1 MKIASSIDPAVWI
14 TGILIAVLHL
24 ATAGG
29 YDAHRNELYFLTCGW
44 RPDFGYVDQPPLVP
58 LIAAATQV
66 FGLNIWLLRLP
77 AAIDAACLV
86 FLNAAFA
93 RLMGG
98 SRTAAFIAALAG
110 GIAPGFVALTSMLT
124 TSTFEPVAWTG
135 AAYLLARAV
144 SKGRRIDVVWAGVV
158 AGLAMEVKWGIAVWL
173 MALAVGVVTTSARRM
188 LVWPQTW
195 FGALVAVGLAA
206 PNLIWQWS
214 HGWPFFDVILPHLES
229 QKEYNGALWEFE
241 LQQALWMNIVLA
253 PLWFAGA
260 LAPFVDRQLTA
271 ARFLAI
277 GFVLTSVF
285 YFYEHGTNYYLFPVY
300 PTMFSVGAVTC
311 ERVGRRILN
320 LLVVGALAVSA
331 VMMPTVLPILDP
343 PLLQRYMEFT
353 HTKQQPFQAAAVGA
367 PLTQV
372 FSDEIGWRDMEKA
385 VATAFRALSLE
396 EQKRVAIL
404 ASNYGEAAA
413 LDVYGRADGLPP
425 PLSGHNQY
433 WLWGPRGFDGSL
445 ILLVGGSPERWRT
458 VCGSVEIVG
467 SFGGPYV
474 MPYENNRPIA
484 LCRNLRRPLSEI
496 WNRLKRFR

>member
-1 MKIASSIDPAVWI
+1 
-14 TGILIAVLHL
+14 
-24 ATAGG
+24 
-29 YDAHRNELYFLTCGW
+29 
-44 RPDFGYVDQPPLVP
+44 
-58 LIAAATQV
+58 
-66 FGLNIWLLRLP
+66 
-77 AAIDAACLV
+77 
-86 FLNAAFA
+86 
-93 RLMGG
+93 
-98 SRTAAFIAALAG
+98 
-110 GIAPGFVALTSMLT
+110 
-124 TSTFEPVAWTG
+124 
-135 AAYLLARAV
+135 
-144 SKGRRIDVVWAGVV
+144 
-158 AGLAMEVKWGIAVWL
+158 MEAKWGIAVWL

-188 LVWPQTW
+188 LAWPQTW
-195 FGALVAVGLAA
+195 FGALIAVGLAA

-253 PLWFAGA
+253 PLWLSGA
-260 LAPFVDRQLTA
+260 LAPFVDKQLTA

-277 GFVLTSVF
+277 GFVLTTAF
-285 YFYEHGTNYYLFPVY
+285 YFYEQGTNYYLFPVY

-311 ERVGRRILN
+311 ERLGRR
-320 LLVVGALAVSA
+320 LLSLWVAAAVATSALA
-331 VMMPTVLPILDP
+331 MPTVLPILDP
-343 PLLQRYMEFT
+343 PLLQRYMELT
-353 HTKQQPFQAAAVGA
+353 HTQPQPFQAAAVGA

-385 VATAFRALSLE
+385 VASAFRALPRE
-396 EQKRVAIL
+396 EQKQVAIL

-413 LDVYGRADGLPP
+413 LDVYGGADGLPL

-433 WLWGPRGFDGSL
+433 WLWGTRGFNASL
-445 ILLVGGSPERWRT
+445 IILVGGNPERWRT

-484 LCRNLRRPLSEI
+484 LCRDLRRPLSEI